1 MRILFIGKDN
11 LQNEAIIKI
20 INAEDDYEVNHVL
33 PVHVEEQAV
42 EPNRHKYK
50 IALADLA
57 SFSYRADVSI
67 KLIKSNN
74 LSYKIIA
81 IHNHNEKNIIQLII
95 DAGADFCFSVNS
107 GGNELLEMIKSLSRP
122 TV

>member
-42 EPNRHKYK
+42 EPNPHKYK

-57 SFSYRADVSI
+57 SFSYSADVSI

-74 LSYKIIA
+74 LSDKIIA
-81 IHNHNEKNIIQLII
+81 IHNHNEKNIIQPII